1 MSAAIPDRPS
11 RGSLDSRDLPKDIFA
26 PSERDRIVQ
35 AMAATCAERGYLE
48 TTVGE
53 VIARAGVSRATFDA
67 NFSGTEECG
76 LAAVNQILSEATT
89 TASAAWSADSSEWE
103 SIFRGIRALLELM
116 AARPSFAHVA
126 YIQARHSMPHS
137 CYEPYASGIKVLA
150 SMIDRLRTYA
160 IAESPL
166 PRTTSRAVIGGGEIL
181 MRRAL
186 VAGEPERM
194 AEFLP
199 DIIYGVLVPY
209 LGQEEALRY
218 MRMAREM
225 LDSSGAG

>member
-1 MSAAIPDRPS
+1 MSAATPNRPGP
-11 RGSLDSRDLPKDIFA
+11 GSLDSHDLPKDIFA

-48 TTVGE
+48 TTVEE
-53 VIARAGVSRATFDA
+53 VIARADVSRATFDA
-67 NFSGTEECG
+67 NFSGTEDCG

-103 SIFRGIRALLELM
+103 SIFSGIRALLELM

-126 YIQARHSMPHS
+126 YIQSRQSMPHS

-150 SMIDRLRTYA
+150 SMIDRLRVYA
-160 IAESPL
+160 STDSPL
-166 PRTTSRAVIGGGEIL
+166 PATTSRAVIGSAEIL

-186 VAGEPERM
+186 VADEPERM
-194 AEFLP
+194 PGLLP
-199 DIIYGVLVPY
+199 DIIYSVLVPY

-218 MRMAREM
+218 AALARAE
-225 LDSSGAG
+225 LRTDR

>member
-1 MSAAIPDRPS
+1 MTASSPNPRQ
-11 RGSLDSRDLPKDIFA
+11 RGPLDSQALPKDIFA

-35 AMAATCAERGYLE
+35 AMAATCAERGYRE
-48 TTVGE
+48 TTVEE
-53 VIARAGVSRATFDA
+53 VIARAGVTRATFA
-67 NFSGTEECG
+67 AHFSGTEECG

-89 TASAAWSADSSEWE
+89 TASAAWSSDSSEWE

-116 AARPSFAHVA
+116 AARPSFAHIA
-126 YIQARHSMPHS
+126 YIQARQSMPHS

-166 PRTTSRAVIGGGEIL
+166 PATTSRAVIGSGEIL

-186 VAGEPERM
+186 MAGEPERM
-194 AEFLP
+194 PDLLP
-199 DIIYGVLVPY
+199 DIVYGVLVPF
-209 LGQEEALRY
+209 LGQAEATRY
-218 MRMAREM
+218 AALARRE
-225 LDSSGAG
+225 LNSGA